1 MPKPVF
7 TPIIE
12 SLPYTRISNLFFVD
26 LEARKRSEDLIEE
39 AFGLKAY
46 IDYSWYGDDIVI
58 ISDKGREMVKETYN
72 RIKGMCRFD
81 TPPKYKTLFGHRIIQ

>member
-1 MPKPVF
+1 MTKPEF

-12 SLPYTRISNLFFVD
+12 SLPGTRIGNLFFVD

-39 AFGLKAY
+39 AFGLKAH

-58 ISDKGREMVKETYN
+58 ISNKGREMVKETHN
-72 RIKGMCRFD
+72 RIKGMCWVK

>member
-1 MPKPVF
+1 MPKLVF